1 MPIGVQTW
9 TVIVARGSVLMSL
22 LGKIWLILTKTV
34 KNLIF
39 MDFCAVHPLKGK
51 VTIYF
56 FIFCIKIMSRDLGFC
71 PDRYEI
77 LFFSQKKYKP

>member
-1 MPIGVQTW
+1 
-9 TVIVARGSVLMSL
+9 MSL
-22 LGKIWLILTKTV
+22 PGKISPILTKTV
-34 KNLIF
+34 KYQIF
-39 MDFCAVHPLKGK
+39 MDFYVVHPLKGK